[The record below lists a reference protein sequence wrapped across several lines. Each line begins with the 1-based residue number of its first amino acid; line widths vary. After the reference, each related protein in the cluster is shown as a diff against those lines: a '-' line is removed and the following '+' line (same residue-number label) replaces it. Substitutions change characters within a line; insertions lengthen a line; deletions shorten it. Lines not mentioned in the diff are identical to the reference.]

1 MHNSILIAILLMLV
15 PGMVSAQFYTITK
28 EAKID
33 PIQANDIEKTID
45 NKTDTGVS
53 KSIERTKDATV
64 SLLTDSASLNQYTQK
79 VDGKT
84 SQTIRRVK
92 PNGHLPELTI
102 PNLYTEIKR
111 NGILYPKVVLAQA
124 ILETDWFTSPLCRDR
139 HNLFGLTNPRTGKYY
154 EFDHWSESVRA
165 YYTKVQYKYKCEDGN
180 YLLWLKRI
188 GYAEAP
194 DYVPTVI
201 SVLRMLLPISQ
212 CMQNKGK

>member
-79 VDGKT
+79 WTVRRPKQSGGL
-84 SQTIRRVK
+84 SQTGIFLNWQYLIFILKSNGTASYIRKWYWHK
-92 PNGHLPELTI
+92 PFWKQVGSPLRCVGIGTTSSGWPIHVQESIMSLTI
-102 PNLYTEIKR
+102 GR
-111 NGILYPKVVLAQA
+111 KV
-124 ILETDWFTSPLCRDR
+124 
-139 HNLFGLTNPRTGKYY
+139 
-154 EFDHWSESVRA
+154 
-165 YYTKVQYKYKCEDGN
+165 
-180 YLLWLKRI
+180 
-188 GYAEAP
+188 
-194 DYVPTVI
+194 
-201 SVLRMLLPISQ
+201 SVLIIPRCSTSTNVRMVIICFGSKGLDMQKLPIMFRRLSV
-212 CMQNKGK
+212 C

>member
-102 PNLYTEIKR
+102 PNLYTEI
-111 NGILYPKVVLAQA
+111 NGTASYIRKWYWHKPFWKQVG
-124 ILETDWFTSPLCRDR
+124 SPLRCV
-139 HNLFGLTNPRTGKYY
+139 G
-154 EFDHWSESVRA
+154 
-165 YYTKVQYKYKCEDGN
+165 
-180 YLLWLKRI
+180 I
-188 GYAEAP
+188 G
-194 DYVPTVI
+194 TT
-201 SVLRMLLPISQ
+201 SS
-212 CMQNKGK
+212 G